1 MQTYVVKLIS
11 GLFILLVSF
20 NSCLISEKKDKKGY
34 EGMVV
39 SAHPLASEAGAAVL
53 RAGGNAVDAACAV
66 EFALAV
72 TYPVAGNI
80 GGGGFMVIRMN
91 DGKSYT
97 LDYREKAPVMA
108 NRDMY
113 LDKNGNVI
121 EGLSLNSHLAVG
133 VPGTVDGIINA
144 HKRFGKI
151 DFNEIIQ
158 PAINLAKNGFPVT
171 KKQANR
177 LNEYS
182 EAFNKMNK
190 AVVPFIKEGKWHE
203 GDTLKQPELAH
214 TLELIKEKGRNGF
227 YRGETAEKIVNQMKS
242 NKGLI
247 TIQDLDE
254 YKSVWRQ
261 PVTGEYKEYKVISM
275 PPPSSGGIALL
286 QLLGMIEPYAID
298 KWGWND
304 VKTIH
309 LMVEAERRVY
319 ADRAEFLG
327 DPDFFSV
334 PVKKLLKKKY
344 LRDRMANF
352 DPEKATPSSKVKHG
366 NPYVYESE
374 ETTHYSVVDSE
385 GNAVAVTTTLNRAY
399 GSKIVVEDA
408 GFLLNNEMDDF
419 SMKPGVPNSYGLV
432 GGEANSIQP
441 GKRMLSSMTPAI
453 VEKEGKLF
461 MVVGSPGGS
470 TIITSVFQTIL
481 NVTEFDMDMQK
492 AVDALR
498 FHSQWLP
505 DVVFYEKGRFTD
517 ELKKQLEEM
526 GHKLKERSSIGR
538 VDAILQLPDGTLQG
552 GADSRGDDTAVGVKL

>member
-1 MQTYVVKLIS
+1 
-11 GLFILLVSF
+11 
-20 NSCLISEKKDKKGY
+20 
-34 EGMVV
+34 MVV